1 MPPATG
7 AKGREDFIVGHQS
20 CKGELCVGRNLL
32 RRALAGFVSGGGPMA
47 VKILVVDD
55 ELDVRSL
62 LKDFFVS
69 LDYEVVTAATGE
81 EALKLV
87 EREEPMVILLDVFMP
102 GIDGLETCKT
112 LKTSEKTRRIPVI
125 MMTGYGIMPAQ
136 AEMVEAEDL
145 VFKPFN
151 LSELLMRVKAISKVG
166 HLTNR
171 VDRLLAYMEELDRN
185 LTVERESLSR
195 QGKGEGTLAASD
207 HPSR

>member
-1 MPPATG
+1 
-7 AKGREDFIVGHQS
+7 
-20 CKGELCVGRNLL
+20 
-32 RRALAGFVSGGGPMA
+32 MA